1 DHIWPLLSRDQSIPY
16 LTISTSSTNIFDFD
30 LEKNLSQFI
39 KILTEQDIDKQKKM
53 RKEIEN
59 KQLTEEFQQIQKQF

>member
-1 DHIWPLLSRDQSIPY
+1 
-16 LTISTSSTNIFDFD
+16 